1 MFSTLLESRAAR
13 QRRTGGSLVS
23 IAFHTISI
31 SALVIVTANA
41 TVPKEHDEPI
51 EKITFTKP
59 SPPTPIVQPPATNK
73 IYTNAPPA
81 LGARIIIPP
90 IDIPTVLP
98 PIDLTR
104 SPTNP
109 DDFSMRSRP
118 GADPGGVVGGTGTA
132 APMNGIYTDAQ
143 VERPVMAAPGSIGPS
158 YPEMLRTAG
167 VEGTVLAQFV
177 VDTTGR
183 ADVATFTALKSDN
196 ALFTAAVRTALGRM
210 RFLPAEV
217 GGRKVPQLVQQPF
230 QFTVNR

>member
-13 QRRTGGSLVS
+13 QRRTGGSLLS
-23 IAFHTISI
+23 IAFHTITI

-41 TVPKEHDEPI
+41 TVPDAPDEPL

-59 SPPTPIVQPPATNK
+59 TPPTPVVQPPATNR

-90 IDIPTVLP
+90 IDIPTDIP
-98 PIDLTR
+98 PIDLSR
-104 SPTNP
+104 APTNP
-109 DDFSMRSRP
+109 DDFSVRGRP
-118 GADPGGVVGGTGTA
+118 GADPGGVPGGTGPV

-158 YPEMLRTAG
+158 YPEMLRAAG

-183 ADVATFTALKSDN
+183 ADVATFTALRSDN
-196 ALFTAAVRTALGRM
+196 ALFTAAVRAALGRM

-217 GGRKVPQLVQQPF
+217 GNRKVPQLVQQPF
-230 QFTVNR
+230 QFSVNR